1 MRKIKL
7 DFDIDVGKVVDFDF
21 RDFDLFGTHSTPKKK
36 SSKKPKKNKETNTTS
51 SGKTMFYEP
60 PHHPSIAKI
69 VTFESVEGAKKAAK
83 KLFLLFKKA
92 KSRDKK
98 LILLR
103 AVQLAANRARAGAKN
118 PKFSLETRKKWLV
131 ISKIYE
137 KVSEK
142 MEKLYH

>member
-1 MRKIKL
+1 MRGFNLNL
-7 DFDIDVGKVVDFDF
+7 DLDLGFD
-21 RDFDLFGTHSTPKKK
+21 DLFGRPTRKRAK
-36 SSKKPKKNKETNTTS
+36 SKSRKRTTTSNTTR
-51 SGKTMFYEP
+51 TMFYEP
-60 PHHPSIAKI
+60 PRHKEIAKI

-92 KSRDKK
+92 KNSDRK
-98 LILLR
+98 LIILR

-118 PKFSLETRKKWLV
+118 PKFSLETRRKWLT

-142 MEKLYH
+142 MEKLYR